1 MGKSLFSKRKAEKKL
16 VFFKSLCYNP
26 KMTVIV
32 VVRPFL
38 RDTVTAPGI
47 GSAAAC
53 KKRKMYM
60 IFIYIKEE
68 NSDNECTGREL
79 GKEHGEA
86 HD

>member
-1 MGKSLFSKRKAEKKL
+1 MSGEKPVFFEKSEKKL

-26 KMTVIV
+26 KMTVMV

-38 RDTVTAPGI
+38 RDTVTAPGT

-60 IFIYIKEE
+60 IFIYI
-68 NSDNECTGREL
+68 
-79 GKEHGEA
+79 
-86 HD
+86 